1 MTEYEKEFGVTAKE
15 VENET
20 RRIKIEKREYD
31 DYGHPVDKT
40 ERLT

>member
-1 MTEYEKEFGVTAKE
+1 MTEYEKEFGVTADDIRKE
-15 VENET
+15 LA
-20 RRIKIEKREYD
+20 RIVVDKRDYD